1 MAKMM
6 PQGRMLNL
14 QMMLDN
20 INVDESL
27 DLECEKWPHVQCH
40 VAQPTFLGIYL
51 GSQASSW

>member
-14 QMMLDN
+14 QMMDN